1 MMYCINKLNGR
12 LRLIVVLV
20 LMFVDYVM
28 MVVIRFVIIGLGGWI
43 LFVGVNLVKV
53 NFVRLL
59 VIKLVWILLRI
70 ALVRV

>member
-28 MVVIRFVIIGLGGWI
+28 MVVIRFVIIGLGG
-43 LFVGVNLVKV
+43 
-53 NFVRLL
+53 
-59 VIKLVWILLRI
+59 
-70 ALVRV
+70 

>member
-20 LMFVDYVM
+20 SMFVDYVM
-28 MVVIRFVIIGLGGWI
+28 TVVIRFVIIGLGGWI
-43 LFVGVNLVKV
+43 LFVGVNSVKV
-53 NFVRLL
+53 NFVRLS
-59 VIKLVWILLRI
+59 VIKLVWISSRI

>member
-70 ALVRV
+70 VLVRV